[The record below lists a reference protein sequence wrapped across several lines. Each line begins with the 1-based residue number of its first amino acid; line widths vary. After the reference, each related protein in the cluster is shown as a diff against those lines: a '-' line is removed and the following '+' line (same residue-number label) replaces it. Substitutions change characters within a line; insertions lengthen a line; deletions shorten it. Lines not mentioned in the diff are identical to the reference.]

1 MQVWCT
7 PQCVHWRKY
16 PPAHVAFL
24 FPYYGS
30 EMGTLAAV
38 ACSVGGENE
47 TVSARAGWLLELRVG
62 WVSLV
67 HTPPECWRA
76 DDGDCDTGPLSPRC
90 GTSACTLDGWGSS
103 GAVCACALGWE
114 VSPRLSPPAA
124 AQQVHPRVQSLRLP
138 SASHACAEDCLWALP
153 LL

>member
-7 PQCVHWRKY
+7 PQCAHWRKY

-47 TVSARAGWLLELRVG
+47 TASARAGRLLELRVG
-62 WVSLV
+62 WVGLV
-67 HTPPECWRA
+67 PTPPECWRA

-103 GAVCACALGWE
+103 GAVGVHAAG
-114 VSPRLSPPAA
+114 PPSVTVMA
-124 AQQVHPRVQSLRLP
+124 PPFSLAHVRRRLP
-138 SASHACAEDCLWALP
+138 VCTAVAVALS
-153 LL
+153 